1 MTSELVCPKCQGAMR
16 TYERNGIQID
26 QCTECRGVFLDRGEL
41 ERLVDAEAAYSQTA
55 QQGRA
60 AAAVPTGPVPGLPPQ
75 ATQPAGYGWDQGSG
89 HHGQSNY
96 GGHHGKRKKG
106 FLGELFD

>member
-1 MTSELVCPKCQGAMR
+1 MATELTCPKCQATMR
-16 TYERNGIQID
+16 SYERNGIQID

-41 ERLVDAEAAYSQTA
+41 ELLMDAEAAYSQAA

-60 AAAVPTGPVPGLPPQ
+60 APTNPTGPVPGPPPQ
-75 ATQPAGYGWDQGSG
+75 PTQPAGYGWGQG
-89 HHGQSNY
+89 
-96 GGHHGKRKKG
+96 GGHHGKSGHGGQGKRKGG

>member
-1 MTSELVCPKCQGAMR
+1 MASELICPKCQATMR
-16 TYERNGIQID
+16 SYERNGIQID

-41 ERLVDAEAAYSQTA
+41 EHLIEADAAYTQAA

-60 AAAVPTGPVPGLPPQ
+60 APIPGPPPQ
-75 ATQPAGYGWDQGSG
+75 GNQPPGYGREQ
-89 HHGQSNY
+89 
-96 GGHHGKRKKG
+96 GGHHGKPEYGGHFSKRKKG

>member
-1 MTSELVCPKCQGAMR
+1 MVTALTCPKCQGAMR

-41 ERLVDAEAAYSQTA
+41 ELLMDAEAAYTQAA
-55 QQGRA
+55 QQGQA
-60 AAAVPTGPVPGLPPQ
+60 APANPTGPIPGPPPP
-75 ATQPAGYGWDQGSG
+75 ANQPGYGWNQGG
-89 HHGQSNY
+89 HHGQSGY

>member
-1 MTSELVCPKCQGAMR
+1 MASELTCPKCQGTMR
-16 TYERNGIQID
+16 SYERNGIQID

-41 ERLVDAEAAYSQTA
+41 ELLMDAEAAYSQAA
-55 QQGRA
+55 QQGRSA
-60 AAAVPTGPVPGLPPQ
+60 PSNPASPIPGPPPPSSQ
-75 ATQPAGYGWDQGSG
+75 SPGYGWDQGG
-89 HHGQSNY
+89 HHGKSQY

>member
-1 MTSELVCPKCQGAMR
+1 MTTELTCPKCHGAMR
-16 TYERNGIQID
+16 SYERNGIQID

-41 ERLVDAEAAYSQTA
+41 EQLIDAEAAYTQAA
-55 QQGRA
+55 QQGRGA
-60 AAAVPTGPVPGLPPQ
+60 PVPGPPAQ
-75 ATQPAGYGWDQGSG
+75 ANQPPGYGWDQGG
-89 HHGQSNY
+89 HHGKPQD